1 VYWYESLAN
10 SQGYSTQVKDL
21 SISKYK
27 DTLLDKIENMLT
39 IAVYTIDKVRNV
51 NIYGGISMILS
62 WNIKPV

>member
-1 VYWYESLAN
+1 MYWYESLAN

-27 DTLLDKIENMLT
+27 NTLLDKIENMLT
-39 IAVYTIDKVRNV
+39 IAGYTIDKVRNV